1 MSNENIYNTE
11 VVIDD
16 SKFGLDKELFD
27 RERNELC
34 TLFIMRRI
42 QKALAANGLQID
54 FYDLEFFDGYFIF
67 YRGSSKV
74 AQFKIK
80 QAPGWLFGIWWD
92 NNISEGYNNGEL
104 FAQYE
109 ENIDKFKPSR
119 SAFCVSCIGTTK
131 RIPNEEETNYSDMV
145 KFIIKEPYLA
155 FYRDY
160 SGVDYNLC
168 YVSKNEAKKAY
179 IKWKNEAAQ
188 EKKNTDKLNYKV
200 YSLLRRHIKD
210 FKLKDNGEYCYP
222 RYTVYLPNTKG
233 IIKGNRGNVADLLP
247 LKIADKYEKLN
258 ACGANDLEISSWYY
272 VIALDE
278 YENLTDIK
286 L

>member
-1 MSNENIYNTE
+1 MSNENIYNTD
-11 VVIDD
+11 VIIDD
-16 SKFGLDKELFD
+16 SKFGLEKELFD

-42 QKALAANGLQID
+42 QKVLAANGLQVD

-92 NNISEGYNNGEL
+92 DNISEDYNNGEL

-119 SAFCVSCIGTTK
+119 SAFCVSCIGPTK
-131 RIPNEEETNYSDMV
+131 QIPNAEETDYTDMV

-160 SGVDYNLC
+160 NGVDYNRK
-168 YVSKNEAKKAY
+168 YITRKEAKKVY
-179 IKWKNEAAQ
+179 IKWRNEAAQ
-188 EKKNTDKLNYKV
+188 EKKNKDKLNHKV

-210 FKLKDNGEYCYP
+210 FKLQDNGEYCYP
-222 RYTVYLPNTKG
+222 RYTVYIPNTKG
-233 IIKGNRGNVADLLP
+233 TIKRGYVADLLP
-247 LKIADKYEKLN
+247 PKVAKKYEQLN
-258 ACGANDLEISSWYY
+258 ERGMNDLEISRWYY
-272 VIALDE
+272 IISCDE
-278 YENLTDIK
+278 YENLTDTK

>member
-1 MSNENIYNTE
+1 MSNENIYNTD
-11 VVIDD
+11 VIIDD
-16 SKFGLDKELFD
+16 SKFGLEKELFD

-42 QKALAANGLQID
+42 QKALAANGLQVD

-92 NNISEGYNNGEL
+92 DNISEDYNNGEL

-119 SAFCVSCIGTTK
+119 SAFCVSCIGPTK
-131 RIPNEEETNYSDMV
+131 QIPNAEETDYTDMV

-160 SGVDYNLC
+160 NGVDYNRK
-168 YVSKNEAKKAY
+168 YITRKEAKKVY
-179 IKWKNEAAQ
+179 IKWRNEAAQ
-188 EKKNTDKLNYKV
+188 EKKNKDKLNHKV
-200 YSLLRRHIKD
+200 YSLLRCHIKD
-210 FKLKDNGEYCYP
+210 FKLKDNGEDCYP
-222 RYTVYLPNTKG
+222 RYTIYLSNTKG
-233 IIKGNRGNVADLLP
+233 TIKRGYVADLLP
-247 LKIADKYEKLN
+247 PKVAKKYEQLN
-258 ACGANDLEISSWYY
+258 ERGMNDLEISRWYY
-272 VIALDE
+272 IIALNE
-278 YENLTDIK
+278 YENLTDTK

>member
-1 MSNENIYNTE
+1 MSNENIYNTD
-11 VVIDD
+11 VIIDD
-16 SKFGLDKELFD
+16 SKFGLEKELFD

-42 QKALAANGLQID
+42 QKALAANGLQVD

-92 NNISEGYNNGEL
+92 DNISEDYNNGEL

-119 SAFCVSCIGTTK
+119 SAFCVSCIGPTK
-131 RIPNEEETNYSDMV
+131 QIPNTEETDYTDMV

-160 SGVDYNLC
+160 NGVDYNRK
-168 YVSKNEAKKAY
+168 YITRKEAKKVY
-179 IKWKNEAAQ
+179 IKWRNEAVQ
-188 EKKNTDKLNYKV
+188 EKKNKDKLNHKV

-210 FKLKDNGEYCYP
+210 FKLQDNGEYCYP
-222 RYTVYLPNTKG
+222 RYTVYIPNTKG
-233 IIKGNRGNVADLLP
+233 TIKRGYVADLLP
-247 LKIADKYEKLN
+247 PKVAKKYEQLN
-258 ACGANDLEISSWYY
+258 ERGMNDLEISRWYY

-278 YENLTDIK
+278 YENLTDTK